1 MVFNQ
6 GKLRS
11 LQEEN
16 VSLKNKNQALKTE
29 LERMQNAVHFMSE
42 FQEDLD
48 VITPRTNIFALL
60 EKIMTACLNA
70 VDSENGSL
78 LLLDE
83 GSGELVFVEVQSA
96 LKDQLI
102 GYRLPPKEGV
112 AGYVASTRK
121 PLLVREVQKD
131 PRFSS
136 RVDETFGFKTASLIC
151 APLTYGRRT
160 LGVIEA
166 VNTRSG
172 APFNDHDLDIMLL
185 VSRLA
190 AVALT
195 RADDGS
201 PAKPVSPLS

>member
-1 MVFNQ
+1 
-6 GKLRS
+6 
-11 LQEEN
+11 
-16 VSLKNKNQALKTE
+16 
-29 LERMQNAVHFMSE
+29 MSE

-83 GSGELVFVEVQSA
+83 GSGELVFVEVQSP

-102 GYRLPPKEGV
+102 GFRLPPKEGV